1 VKRSLIVAVLALLL
15 PAWAHAVYVVI
26 LKNGGRVVAREKY
39 EVKGQTVIITTKLG
53 TLTSIPLSQVDLE
66 ATWLFNARRIGDATP
81 LDWLDEN
88 KPTPVPTP
96 TVTVTTLGKIRRG
109 IAAPENDA
117 ARPTPTPG
125 IAFRDATYRDPKVQ
139 RAFEEGLEAYH
150 IYLYR
155 TGTGTQSTYLFLE
168 VQVNGQREVTKALEA
183 VTTTYH
189 LLAEKAPERA
199 PEKVEIQMLNE
210 SGKEAGLFRVSAEDA
225 TRLATGKVTAE
236 DFFLQQV
243 IF

>member
-1 VKRSLIVAVLALLL
+1 MKRSLLVAVLALLI
-15 PAWAHAVYVVI
+15 PAGADAVYVVI
-26 LKNGGRVVAREKY
+26 LKNGGRVIAREKY
-39 EVKGQTVIITTKLG
+39 EEKGQNIVFTTKLG
-53 TLTSIPLSQVDLE
+53 TLTSIPRSQVDLA
-66 ATWLFNARRIGDATP
+66 ATWLFNARNIGDAVP
-81 LDWLDEN
+81 LDWIDSG
-88 KPTPVPTP
+88 KPTPIPTP
-96 TVTVTTLGKIRRG
+96 TVTVTTLGKIKRG

-125 IAFRDATYRDPKVQ
+125 IVFRDSAYRDPKVQ

-155 TGTGTQSTYLFLE
+155 TGTGTQPTYLFLE
-168 VQVNGQREVTKALEA
+168 VQVNGQKEVIKVLES

-189 LLAEKAPERA
+189 LLVEKAPERA
-199 PEKVEIQMLNE
+199 PERLEVQMLNE
-210 SGKEAGLFRVSAEDA
+210 SGKEAGLFRISPEDA